1 MEDYRSNKQTLGES
15 LKDQFVDE
23 SQPEQSAGDKQS
35 VGEASRYEKRRQRL
49 IETNRYDDYLKAATA
64 RSRKSRSE
72 KEQML
77 LEKGGV
83 DLLLKEKREKTEKRR
98 LQRDKKRK
106 QEDNALKLMDKAGNA
121 GLAISA
127 WDETRDNKKTRV
139 IQRNKPS
146 GVACSAAFNQLE
158 QANKEASVEAKEVK
172 KHQSILQNMRRKQ
185 KTETS
190 QQQYKG
196 LNQMR

>member
-1 MEDYRSNKQTLGES
+1 MNWNIMEDYHSNKQTLGES
-15 LKDQFVDE
+15 SKEQSVDE

-64 RSRKSRSE
+64 HSRKSRSK

-83 DLLLKEKREKTEKRR
+83 ELLQKYKWEAAEKRR

-127 WDETRDNKKTRV
+127 WDKTRDNKKTRV

-158 QANKEASVEAKEVK
+158 QANKDTAGE
-172 KHQSILQNMRRKQ
+172 SILGALLLAC
-185 KTETS
+185 S
-190 QQQYKG
+190 G
-196 LNQMR
+196 